1 MKHITS
7 SASSSVL
14 FFNLSLSLSIPAKQL
29 FVFQVALYTALGGH
43 WPNPKGGGGG
53 GAEPVGVILFHAP
66 KAAQ

>member
-14 FFNLSLSLSIPAKQL
+14 FFNLSLSIPAKQL
-29 FVFQVALYTALGGH
+29 FVFRVTLYTVSGGH
-43 WPNPKGGGGG
+43 WPNPKGGGG
-53 GAEPVGVILFHAP
+53 EPVGVILFHAP

>member
-7 SASSSVL
+7 SASSSGL
-14 FFNLSLSLSIPAKQL
+14 FFNLSLSIPAKQL
-29 FVFQVALYTALGGH
+29 FVFWVAFYTASGGH

>member
-14 FFNLSLSLSIPAKQL
+14 FFNLSLSIPAKQL
-29 FVFQVALYTALGGH
+29 FVFRVALYTASGGH
-43 WPNPKGGGGG
+43 WPNPKGGG